1 METMDDYRDELEAS
15 LKRIRVG
22 DVVTGTVIDV
32 TEDAVLVDL
41 KTYADGIIRREDLS
55 EDPDFNMEEAIHPGD
70 EITATVMATND
81 GEGNMVLSGKEANSI
96 LAWERLKKL
105 MEERTVVP
113 VKLTEIVKSGAVA
126 YLEGIRGF
134 IPASRLSDEYVEE
147 LDEWKGKTIDVTV
160 ITADE
165 EEHRLVM
172 SGREAAREKKQ
183 EERNSRIARCETG
196 AVMNGTVET
205 LKPYGA
211 FVALENGLT
220 GLLHISQISTQRI
233 KHPGVV
239 LKEGQEVKVKIISTA
254 DHKIS
259 LSMKALAEG
268 RGDAFASA
276 GNSGALTVGATML
289 VKRMKGVKRGAFAP
303 VLPTA
308 KTPFMV
314 CDGGANV
321 ACRADMLMQFG
332 LMGSV
337 YMEKVMKVK
346 SPRVG
351 LVNVGT
357 ESHKGDELRQE
368 AYGLL
373 KNCPGLN
380 FIGNIEPR
388 DIPYGACDVAVA
400 DGFTGNTVLKL
411 YEGTALAMMGMVK
424 DIFKKSLKNKL
435 AAGLIYGD
443 LQGLKKTMD
452 YNSYGGAPLIGA
464 AKPVF
469 KMHGNTKAYA
479 VQSALKLVRDC
490 TESGYVEAIGAALG
504 K

>member
-172 SGREAAREKKQ
+172 SGREAAREKK

-259 LSMKALAEG
+259 LSMKALAEEEPEPEESFDYKEEG
-268 RGDAFASA
+268 QAST
-276 GNSGALTVGATML
+276 GLGALL
-289 VKRMKGVKRGAFAP
+289 KG
-303 VLPTA
+303 
-308 KTPFMV
+308 
-314 CDGGANV
+314 
-321 ACRADMLMQFG
+321 
-332 LMGSV
+332 
-337 YMEKVMKVK
+337 
-346 SPRVG
+346 
-351 LVNVGT
+351 
-357 ESHKGDELRQE
+357 
-368 AYGLL
+368 
-373 KNCPGLN
+373 
-380 FIGNIEPR
+380 
-388 DIPYGACDVAVA
+388 
-400 DGFTGNTVLKL
+400 LKL
-411 YEGTALAMMGMVK
+411 
-424 DIFKKSLKNKL
+424 D
-435 AAGLIYGD
+435 
-443 LQGLKKTMD
+443 
-452 YNSYGGAPLIGA
+452 
-464 AKPVF
+464 
-469 KMHGNTKAYA
+469 
-479 VQSALKLVRDC
+479 
-490 TESGYVEAIGAALG
+490 
-504 K
+504 